1 MARPIRI
8 EYPGAVY
15 HVTAR
20 GNARM
25 DIFVEDAARMG
36 FLEILED
43 VIKRFNWLYHS
54 YCLMGNHYHLLL
66 ETIDGNLSAGMRYI
80 NGVYTQYFN
89 HRHDRVGHVFQGR
102 FKAILVEKERYLL
115 ELCRYVVLNPVR
127 AGMVKLPEEY
137 GWSSY

>member
-20 GNARM
+20 GNALM
-25 DIFVEDAARMG
+25 AVFVDDADRMG

-43 VIKRFNWLYHS
+43 VIKRFNWLCHS

-66 ETIDGNLSAGMRYI
+66 ETIDGNLSAGMRHINEVVKGTYI
-80 NGVYTQYFN
+80 N
-89 HRHDRVGHVFQGR
+89 
-102 FKAILVEKERYLL
+102 I
-115 ELCRYVVLNPVR
+115 
-127 AGMVKLPEEY
+127 
-137 GWSSY
+137 

>member
-15 HVTAR
+15 HVTTR

-25 DIFVEDAARMG
+25 AVFVDDADRMR

-43 VIKRFNWLYHS
+43 VIKRFNWLCHS

-66 ETIDGNLSAGMRYI
+66 ETIDGNLSAGMRHI

-89 HRHDRVGHVFQGR
+89 RRHDRVGHVFQE
-102 FKAILVEKERYLL
+102 VRYF
-115 ELCRYVVLNPVR
+115 
-127 AGMVKLPEEY
+127 
-137 GWSSY
+137 